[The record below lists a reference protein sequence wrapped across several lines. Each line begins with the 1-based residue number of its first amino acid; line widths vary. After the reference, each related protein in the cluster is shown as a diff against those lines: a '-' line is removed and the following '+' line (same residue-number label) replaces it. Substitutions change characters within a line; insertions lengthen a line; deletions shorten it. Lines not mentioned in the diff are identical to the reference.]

1 MSFRF
6 LFDQYLNLLFYV
18 KNKTIDA
25 MDVFFFS
32 SEWFRSTDLQVM
44 SLTRFLC
51 ATLLYNIGFFEFSF
65 SIGIQG
71 IEPCLADQKVLP
83 CFLYTIRLPRL
94 LFWRNHSFFLGF
106 EPNHNIRNTPYCF
119 PNDCL
124 YGAITPMDIPG
135 IEPGFTAHK
144 TVVLPLYYTSA
155 YQWWGSNPRSLRRGS

>member
-1 MSFRF
+1 M
-6 LFDQYLNLLFYV
+6 LW
-18 KNKTIDA
+18 
-25 MDVFFFS
+25 MCFFQQRVVS
-32 SEWFRSTDLQVM
+32 IHRPLGYEPN
-44 SLTRFLC
+44 
-51 ATLLYNIGFFEFSF
+51 TLPLRHAAIQLGFFEFSF